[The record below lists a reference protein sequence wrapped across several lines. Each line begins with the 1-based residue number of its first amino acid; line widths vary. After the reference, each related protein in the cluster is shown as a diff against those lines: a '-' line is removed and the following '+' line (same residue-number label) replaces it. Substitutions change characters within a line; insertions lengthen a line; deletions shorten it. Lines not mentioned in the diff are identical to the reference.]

1 MTPQLHY
8 YPLDSAVT
16 AFSTTRSGG
25 VSTGS
30 FSSLNINAYCGDSPE
45 HIAANR
51 EALAQELDI
60 LPSRLIVPHQVHGV
74 ESRRIGPHYFTLPL
88 SARQNLREGVD
99 AVMTDVCQVA
109 VGVSTADCIPV
120 LIYDTTHHAVA
131 AIHAGWRGTLHH
143 IVLHTIAEMRLQFST
158 QPENIKAVIGP
169 GISKESFEVGDEVY
183 EAFSEERFDM
193 QRIATRMPRM
203 HDNDIQSLKWHIDL
217 KRCNRND
224 LLKAGVLTEN
234 IHDCAID
241 TYQECQ
247 TYFSARRLG
256 IHSGRIYTGIVLRR
270 QNGGL

>member
-1 MTPQLHY
+1 M
-8 YPLDSAVT
+8 
-16 AFSTTRSGG
+16 
-25 VSTGS
+25 
-30 FSSLNINAYCGDSPE
+30 
-45 HIAANR
+45 
-51 EALAQELDI
+51 
-60 LPSRLIVPHQVHGV
+60 
-74 ESRRIGPHYFTLPL
+74 
-88 SARQNLREGVD
+88 
-99 AVMTDVCQVA
+99 MTDVCQVA

-158 QPENIKAVIGP
+158 QPENIKAIIGP